1 MTKKAIREF
10 QKLSGLT
17 IDGLLGPQTKAALAL
32 GEESYIDIGEGDVN
46 DVNEIVYSKEVE
58 DAQIKLKDLNLY
70 TGLIDGLYGVGT
82 KNAVKEFQRLANLS
96 IDGVLGPITLSAL
109 EKGENAYV
117 TNKKDQDIASSNN
130 QTPASNSNSNL
141 TVDLRNYNP
150 NPHA

>member
-32 GEESYIDIGEGDVN
+32 GEESYIDIGEGDVS

-70 TGLIDGLYGVGT
+70 
-82 KNAVKEFQRLANLS
+82 
-96 IDGVLGPITLSAL
+96 
-109 EKGENAYV
+109 
-117 TNKKDQDIASSNN
+117 
-130 QTPASNSNSNL
+130 
-141 TVDLRNYNP
+141 LR
-150 NPHA
+150 